1 VLKFSCCR
9 GGVAHHAGRLITP
22 GATLSEER
30 YCADAGASAADVEI
44 MLDHGKHLHV
54 DDSYLWCCTPRTP
67 EAYNRLLLSTLHAD
81 S

>member
-1 VLKFSCCR
+1 MIALHWGLSR
-9 GGVAHHAGRLITP
+9 GFGTKGHG
-22 GATLSEER
+22 GLSEER